1 MRESI
6 LVTGAS
12 GFIGR
17 HLVEMLTARGWSVAC
32 HSSADGDISRD
43 PLCYENIRH
52 VFHLAGK
59 TYVPESWEHT
69 FDFYAVNVLGT
80 VNVLELCRTQKASMT
95 LVSSYVYG
103 APVSMPVSEEHPVV
117 AWNPYCHSK
126 LMAEEAARYYTTQF
140 DVLVT
145 IVRPF
150 NIYGEGQDSRFLVP
164 SLIAQGMDDKH
175 EEIWVADSRPR
186 RDYLYISDFI
196 ELLVATFE
204 KGAKGVFNAGY
215 GQSFSIADIVEA
227 INAAMRAA
235 KPLRSEGRVRP
246 QEVLNTVADISKA
259 RHELG
264 WSPRVSLREGIAAL
278 VAGIRQRASA

>member
-1 MRESI
+1 MHESI

-17 HLVEMLTARGWSVAC
+17 HLVAALAARGLSVKC
-32 HSSADGDISRD
+32 HSSADGDISRE
-43 PLCYENIRH
+43 PLRYQSIRH

-59 TYVPESWEHT
+59 TYVPDSWEHPV
-69 FDFYAVNVLGT
+69 DFYAVNLLGT
-80 VNVLELCRTQKASMT
+80 VNVLEFCRRQKASMT

-103 APVSMPVSEEHPVV
+103 DPATLPVSEDHPVD

-126 LMAEEAARYYTTQF
+126 LMAEDAARYYVKQF
-140 DVLVT
+140 GLTVT

-150 NIYGEGQDSRFLVP
+150 NIYGEGQDSRFLIP
-164 SLIAQGMDDKH
+164 SLIAQGLD
-175 EEIWVADSRPR
+175 ETRGEIWVADSRPK
-186 RDYLYISDFI
+186 RDLLHISDFI

-204 KGAKGVFNAGY
+204 RRVRGIFNAGY

-227 INAAMRAA
+227 INAATGAA
-235 KPLRSEGRVRP
+235 KPLRSEGRVRA

-259 RHELG
+259 RQEFG
-264 WSPRVSLREGIAAL
+264 WSPRVSLKAGIETL
-278 VAGIRQRASA
+278 VAGARQRTSA